1 MRRPTIGIV
10 GAGKL
15 ATALAPLLL
24 SAGYRIVAV
33 ASSRMAD
40 ARRLARRTR
49 ARGTRARAYASG
61 VDVLAHAE
69 CVLLAVP
76 DRTVAPLARALAASA
91 RRPLAGRTVL
101 HHAGGLGSA
110 ALAPLARRGAEV
122 GVLHPFQTLG
132 DARIAGAF
140 LPGSAARIE
149 GSPRA
154 QALARRIARDLG
166 LVTLAPRTGPRDLA
180 AYHAAAALAAND
192 LLGLLSLAARVLA
205 GSGVGREAAERAV
218 VRLAQSA
225 VAHAERHGLA
235 RALTGPVA
243 RGDGPTVRAHLAA
256 LSAVPGAAAL
266 HRALSREILRLAY
279 PGARARSSA
288 ARALGRVLGARRG
301 PRRRPTV

>member
-1 MRRPTIGIV
+1 VRRPTIGIV

-24 SAGYRIVAV
+24 AAGYRIVAV

-49 ARGTRARAYASG
+49 ARACASG
-61 VDVLAHAE
+61 VDVLARAE

-91 RRPLAGRTVL
+91 RQPLDGRTVL

-110 ALAPLARRGAEV
+110 ALAPPARRGADV

-132 DARIAGAF
+132 DPRIVGAL

-154 QALARRIARDLG
+154 RALARRIARDLG
-166 LVTLAPRTGPRDLA
+166 LVTLAPRTTPRDLA

-192 LLGLLSLAARVLA
+192 LLGLLALAERILA
-205 GSGVGREAAERAV
+205 GTGVGHKAAERAV
-218 VRLAQSA
+218 VRLAHGA

-235 RALTGPVA
+235 RALTGPVV

-256 LSAVPGAAAL
+256 LSAVPGAVAL

-279 PGARARSSA
+279 PGARARSAA
-288 ARALGRVLGARRG
+288 ARALGRVLGPRRG
-301 PRRRPTV
+301 PPRRPTV